1 MRLEDDVVLEPR
13 ELCDLMNYVLGYC
26 VAEKSSRR
34 IEVFVVKTWKG
45 KRGRRRVQSWCEE
58 VLRSHR
64 VLERKVRPLRHER
77 DLGGSRP
84 ISLVPPQEI
93 RGFCGS
99 TAELATILG
108 VDEKTLWGCRW
119 AEKFSRIQAH
129 INGGQDG
136 PNFEPIE
143 ARL

>member
-13 ELCDLMNYVLGYC
+13 ELCDLMNYVLGFC

-45 KRGRRRVQSWCEE
+45 ERSRRRVQHWCEE
-58 VLRSHR
+58 VLRSQG

-77 DLGGSRP
+77 DRSGRP

-93 RGFCGS
+93 RYFCGS
-99 TAELATILG
+99 PAELARIVG
-108 VDEKTLWGCRW
+108 VDEKTLLGWRWG
-119 AEKFSRIQAH
+119 EKFSRAEAH
-129 INGGQDG
+129 INSGQDS
-136 PNFEPIE
+136 PNFELTE